1 MTKEIILKILRIA
14 TILAAITLVGVMSVD
29 AFHIESDF
37 IRHSLYAR
45 MQLPVCAVFLLD
57 FFVNFFFS
65 KNRSLYFRQNIIFL
79 VFSIPYSYILVHAGV
94 QLHGAGAYMLHLV
107 PTLRAIMAMWIL
119 VRALAKNPLL
129 GFLLSYIAV
138 MILMVYFGS
147 IIFYIYEGQGAN
159 PDVTDY
165 WSALWWSAL
174 QATTLG
180 ASFYACTTAGKA
192 VAMALSSFGVMMFPV
207 FTVYLTGIVRKY
219 IAGSAPKAATEATS
233 DTSAQTSPDSK

>member
-1 MTKEIILKILRIA
+1 MAKEIILKILRAA

-37 IRHSLYAR
+37 IRHSVYAR
-45 MQLPVCAVFLLD
+45 MQLPVCVVFLLD
-57 FFVNFFFS
+57 FFVNLFFAQ
-65 KNRSLYFRQNIIFL
+65 KRSLYFRQNFIFL
-79 VFSIPYSYILVHAGV
+79 IFSIPYSFILVHAGV
-94 QLHGAGAYMLHLV
+94 ELHGTVGYIIHLI

-138 MILMVYFGS
+138 MLLMVYFGS

-159 PDVTDY
+159 PAVTDY
-165 WSALWWSAL
+165 WAALWWSAL

-180 ASFYACTTAGKA
+180 ASYYACTTAGKA
-192 VAMALSSFGVMMFPV
+192 VAIALSSFGVMMFPV

-219 IAGSAPKAATEATS
+219 IASPTPKNTTDTTS
-233 DTSAQTSPDSK
+233 TTSPQTSPDSK

>member
-1 MTKEIILKILRIA
+1 MAKDIIIKILRVA
-14 TILAAITLVGVMSVD
+14 TILAAFCLVGVMSVD

-37 IRHSLYAR
+37 LRHSLYAR
-45 MQLPVCAVFLLD
+45 MQLPVCVVFLLD
-57 FFVNFFFS
+57 FFVNMFFAEH
-65 KNRSLYFRQNIIFL
+65 RGLYLRRNILFL
-79 VFSIPYSYILVHAGV
+79 LFSIPYSYILFHCGVHLTGV
-94 QLHGAGAYMLHLV
+94 GAYVLHLI

-138 MILMVYFGS
+138 MLLMVYFGS
-147 IIFYIYEGQGAN
+147 IIFYIYEGHGAN
-159 PDVTDY
+159 PDVTSY
-165 WSALWWSAL
+165 WAALLWSAL

-192 VAMALSSFGVMMFPV
+192 VAIVLSSFGVMMFPV

-219 IAGSAPKAATEATS
+219 IASPKAGTTPAT
-233 DTSAQTSPDSK
+233 DISAQTKPVSK